1 VVLGTYLVA
10 TLIVV
15 LVFAYL
21 PKRLHLLELWFNAI
35 VFIYLYT
42 YLFSIFTN
50 MNLVSLPIE
59 PDKLA
64 ASVTVRFVMFPL
76 LILLFLEIC
85 VRSTLRTGFIVLI
98 LSGVVLVFAQ
108 QIFRWTGII
117 QYTEAGN
124 YGSSF
129 AWFAM
134 LGMNAW
140 CMSVFRRMIRKE
152 LKPS

>member
-1 VVLGTYLVA
+1 MVLGAYLVA
-10 TLIVV
+10 ALIVV

-35 VFIYLYT
+35 FFIYIYT
-42 YLFSIFTN
+42 YQFSIFTN
-50 MNLVSLPIE
+50 MNLVSLPME
-59 PDKLA
+59 PGKIA
-64 ASVTVRFVMFPL
+64 ASVAVRFVMLPL
-76 LILLFLEIC
+76 LVLLFLEIF

-134 LGMNAW
+134 LGMNAG
-140 CMSVFRRMIRKE
+140 CMSAFRRMIRKE
-152 LKPS
+152 LKQS